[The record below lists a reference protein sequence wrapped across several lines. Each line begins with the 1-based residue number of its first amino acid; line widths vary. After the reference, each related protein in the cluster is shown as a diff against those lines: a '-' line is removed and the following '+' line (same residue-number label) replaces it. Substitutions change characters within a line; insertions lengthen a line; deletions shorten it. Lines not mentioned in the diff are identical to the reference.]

1 MTAPHRTDEELTI
14 DGTEVELTHDVEYPA
29 HSVSVA
35 DDAPDPLQ
43 AVLVSTGIDQ
53 QGTSVSVSLSL
64 TPQVIVSLTAELHE
78 VLRSQRLAL
87 GFDPDAAGGMITAAS
102 DTHDQDEDQA
112 EDQSKEP
119 DRERLLRRAG
129 DPAGLRYLRAWA
141 EQNPKVNRYI
151 AAAVI
156 TLLLL
161 ALALKIFG
169 H

>member
-1 MTAPHRTDEELTI
+1 MTAPHRTDEPLAT
-14 DGTEVELTHDVEYPA
+14 GTEVELTNGVEYPA

-78 VLRSQRLAL
+78 VLRAQRLAL
-87 GFDPDAAGGMITAAS
+87 GFDPDAAGGMITAGNA
-102 DTHDQDEDQA
+102 THDDQDEDQA
-112 EDQSKEP
+112 GDQSAEP

-129 DPAGLRYLRAWA
+129 DPAGLRYLRARA

-161 ALALKIFG
+161 ALALKMFG